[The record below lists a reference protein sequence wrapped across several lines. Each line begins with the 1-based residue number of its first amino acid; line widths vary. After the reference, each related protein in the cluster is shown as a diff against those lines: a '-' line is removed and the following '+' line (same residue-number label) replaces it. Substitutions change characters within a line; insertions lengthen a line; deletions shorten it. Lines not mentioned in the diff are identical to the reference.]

1 MKKEDQTKPKKFQ
14 KKQSSRMVLQGYD
27 LTTAKY
33 KTNLYQKRMMLA
45 IVSAAQAKLEGERHI
60 AGRQFKI
67 EEGEF
72 PTIIVPVE
80 LILQNDESSN
90 IYAVRKAAIDF
101 VGRTI
106 EYMDVDKNWIV
117 FSPLISVLMPHYG
130 GMIHLHVHKLFWE
143 AILDYRSGYRKFDVS
158 KALSLKSVYAIRF
171 YEIISGKK
179 DPITYSLN
187 ELKTM
192 FAIKDKYKLTAD
204 FVRYVIEPAKREL
217 DLASP
222 YSFDYKPVKDGRKI
236 VAFTFTPIHYPQRED
251 NDAVERDLLRKVNL
265 SWDIRDRNIRKY
277 LIESIGFTETE
288 IKNNIEVFR
297 RAAELLPDC
306 LNELAILKGKSHD
319 KKNPKGW
326 IIRALEG
333 KVKDVLAKLDK
344 GDISPEMAKIVKKF
358 SNK

>member
-1 MKKEDQTKPKKFQ
+1 MKKEDQTKPKKSQ
-14 KKQSSRMVLQGYD
+14 KKESSRMVLQGYD

-45 IVSAAQAKLEGERHI
+45 IVSAAQAKLEGEKHI

-106 EYMDVDKNWIV
+106 EYMDVDKNWVV
-117 FSPLISVLMPHYG
+117 FSPIISVMMPHYG

-204 FVRYVIEPAKREL
+204 FVRYVIEPAKKEL
-217 DLASP
+217 DLAAP
-222 YSFDYKPVKDGRKI
+222 YSFDYMPVKNGRKI

-251 NDAVERDLLRKVNL
+251 KKAEERDLLRKVNL

-306 LNELAILKGKSHD
+306 LKELAILKGKSRD

-326 IIRALEG
+326 IIRSLEG
-333 KVKDVLAKLDK
+333 KVKDFLAKLDK
-344 GDISPEMAKIVKKF
+344 GDITPEMEAIVKKL

>member
-1 MKKEDQTKPKKFQ
+1 MKKEDQTKPKKSQ
-14 KKQSSRMVLQGYD
+14 KKESSRMVLQGYD

-45 IVSAAQAKLEGERHI
+45 VVNAAQARLNGERHV
-60 AGRQFKI
+60 AGKQFKI

-72 PTIIVPVE
+72 PTVIVPVE
-80 LILQNDESSN
+80 LILQNEDSSN
-90 IYAVRKAAIDF
+90 IYAVRKAAIEII
-101 VGRTI
+101 GRAI
-106 EYMDVDKNWIV
+106 EYMDAENNWIA
-117 FSPLISVLMPHYG
+117 FTPFISAMMPHYG
-130 GMIHLHVHKLFWE
+130 SEIHLQVHKLFWE
-143 AILDYRSGYRKFDVS
+143 AILDYRSGYRKFDVR
-158 KALSLKSVYAIRF
+158 KAMALKSVYAIRF

-204 FVRYVIEPAKREL
+204 FVRYVIEPAKKEL
-217 DLASP
+217 DLAAP
-222 YSFDYKPVKDGRKI
+222 YSFNYMPVKNGRKI
-236 VAFTFTPIHYPQRED
+236 VAFTLTPIHYPQRED
-251 NDAVERDLLRKVNL
+251 KKAEERDLLRKVNL

-277 LIESIGFTETE
+277 LMESMEFTEVE

-306 LNELAILKGKSHD
+306 LNELAILKGKSRD

-326 IIRALEG
+326 IIRAIEG

-344 GDISPEMAKIVKKF
+344 GDISPEMAKIVKKL